1 MIGKFDGNRKGSY
14 SEHSMKRLYTTMKRG
29 GHAMPKKIQFEW
41 ELPDALV
48 DELAQDPT
56 DVADTIKGR
65 CFRSVDLLSLASV

>member
-1 MIGKFDGNRKGSY
+1 
-14 SEHSMKRLYTTMKRG
+14 
-29 GHAMPKKIQFEW
+29 MPKKIQFEW